1 MQSSQGGIA
10 AASRNWPSAVPA
22 CLSLTI
28 IFLSVRLIGD
38 QEARIS
44 LNRTSTILPAKEEM
58 ICMRLITN
66 LLAGLLFTGML
77 ALAPD
82 TSFARGGGGGGHFGG
97 GGGGGGHFAGFHGG
111 FGSRGFGDRGHGFHG
126 FIGHRGDGGDYYGDY
141 GLDDYDY
148 YAAPFYDDNDSFDA
162 PTATIEGVPG
172 EGTSFIMSV
181 QKELTE
187 LGYYHGAI
195 DGISGAETEHA
206 VRWFQAVNHL
216 PVTGRIDSAT
226 MQALRIA

>member
-1 MQSSQGGIA
+1 M
-10 AASRNWPSAVPA
+10 V
-22 CLSLTI
+22 
-28 IFLSVRLIGD
+28 
-38 QEARIS
+38 
-44 LNRTSTILPAKEEM
+44 
-58 ICMRLITN
+58 CMRLITN

-77 ALAPD
+77 ALEPD
-82 TSFARGGGGGGHFGG
+82 TSFAHGGGGGGHFAGG
-97 GGGGGGHFAGFHGG
+97 GVGGGHFAGFHGG
-111 FGSRGFGDRGHGFHG
+111 FGSRGFGDREHGFHG
-126 FIGHRGDGGDYYGDY
+126 FIAQRGDGGDIWLHHSHPGYYGDY

-148 YAAPFYDDNDSFDA
+148 YAAPFYDDNGSFGA

-181 QKELTE
+181 QKELTG
-187 LGYYHGAI
+187 LGYYRGAI

>member
-1 MQSSQGGIA
+1 
-10 AASRNWPSAVPA
+10 
-22 CLSLTI
+22 
-28 IFLSVRLIGD
+28 
-38 QEARIS
+38 
-44 LNRTSTILPAKEEM
+44 M

-66 LLAGLLFTGML
+66 LLAGLLLTGML
-77 ALAPD
+77 ALEPD

-97 GGGGGGHFAGFHGG
+97 GGGGHVGGFHGG

-126 FIGHRGDGGDYYGDY
+126 FIAHGGDIGMHHWHPDYYGDY
-141 GLDDYDY
+141 GLDDYDD

-162 PTATIEGVPG
+162 PTATIEGVPA
-172 EGTSFIMSV
+172 EGTSFIMSA

-195 DGISGAETEHA
+195 DGISGTETEHA
-206 VRWFQAVNHL
+206 VRWFQVVNHL
-216 PVTGRIDSAT
+216 PVTGRIDGAT